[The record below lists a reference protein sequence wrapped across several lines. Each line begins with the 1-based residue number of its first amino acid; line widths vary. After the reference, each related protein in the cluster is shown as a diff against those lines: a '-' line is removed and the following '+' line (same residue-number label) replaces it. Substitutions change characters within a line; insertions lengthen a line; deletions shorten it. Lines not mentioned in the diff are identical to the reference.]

1 MNREWSLEWML
12 VSNWLAGSWCHM
24 LTQTERED
32 KVDGGTDGKEYLH
45 EKGKCKVRGKV

>member
-1 MNREWSLEWML
+1 MV

-32 KVDGGTDGKEYLH
+32 KVDGGTDGKQYLH
-45 EKGKCKVRGKV
+45 EKGKCEVRGKV